1 MRRYLAAGLALS
13 LCLNACQSTQQ
24 KNPTEQGAS
33 VETVNGVAKI
43 TEVEGIR
50 EYRLENGLKVLL
62 FPDASKPRITVNL
75 TYFVGSRNE
84 GAGEAGMAHL
94 LEHMLFKGTKDRPD
108 IWKMLQD
115 KGANFNGTTS
125 YDRTNYYEILP
136 ASTENLEFALGL
148 EADRMVN
155 SAIAA
160 EQLAKEFSVV
170 RNEFELGNNNP
181 EGILY
186 EYMFHA
192 AFHWHNYGRT
202 VIGNR
207 SDIEQVP
214 ADRLRAFYKQYYQP
228 DNAMLIVTGSFEE
241 KDTLER
247 IKKYFAGIPK
257 PERKLPENYTVE
269 PVQEGERQVVLRRQ
283 GEQASV
289 GVLYHGVAGA
299 DPQAPALDALVS
311 ALTQKPSGFL
321 YKELVVKGYA
331 AEISAE
337 STSFADPGAIVFI
350 AKVAKGKDPK
360 DVSQRLVALI
370 EGLKPEQITETDLK
384 RFQSHASRDF
394 DLAITDSARVGIVLS
409 EYAAAGDWRLL
420 FLNRDRNEALQLKD
434 VRAGLSYFKA
444 ANRTVGLFLPTKNVQ
459 KAPLPAKVDVASA
472 LKGYKGR
479 AEVSAGEAWLATFD
493 AIAERTKNDVLQ
505 NGMKIALLPKKTRG
519 AVVSFQI
526 DLSSGNADKLKD
538 KLVALHVLP
547 RLMMRG
553 TTKRNF
559 EQLKDDLSQ
568 LKATF
573 GGSSNWNFNDPSR
586 VSFEGTTVNAKLPQ
600 VLSLAHEVLTQPRF
614 DPAQFQLIKRE
625 LLSAM
630 KEAKDDPG
638 SITGRAFYQRIASYP
653 KGDVR
658 YIPSMDEEIKAIE
671 SLTLSDVKNVYTQL
685 LGASHGTLVM
695 VGDFDPAAVKTQLNK
710 EIGTWKSPGPFQ
722 AVTFEARPTTAGV
735 TVFDTPD
742 KKAAQVFMGQSL
754 ALKETDPTFPASRIA
769 GFIWGESISSRLM
782 NRLRQKDGLSYGTG
796 GGFHA
801 DGRGNLGF
809 FSAAA
814 ACAPENVEKATKAMT
829 EELERFHKD
838 GVSADELKDAK
849 AAYAEERRSDLARDG
864 FIVDLLSRS
873 MELGRPVSFY
883 KDLDGKIEALKLDEV
898 NSFIK
903 STLSL
908 NNVFTIQALD
918 KKTSGSATAKS
929 H

>member
-1 MRRYLAAGLALS
+1 MRRHLAAGLALS
-13 LCLNACQSTQQ
+13 LIFSSCQSTQQ
-24 KNPTEQGAS
+24 VSLAAKDAP
-33 VETVNGVAKI
+33 VETVEGVAKI
-43 TEVEGIR
+43 TEVEGIK
-50 EYRLENGLKVLL
+50 EYRLDNGLKVLL
-62 FPDASKPRITVNL
+62 FPDASKPRLTVNL
-75 TYFVGSRNE
+75 TYFVGSRSE

-94 LEHMLFKGTKDRPD
+94 LEHMLFKGTPTRPD

-148 EADRMVN
+148 EADRMIN
-155 SAIAA
+155 STIAA

-181 EGILY
+181 DGILY

-207 SDIEQVP
+207 SDIEKVP
-214 ADRLRAFYKQYYQP
+214 VERLRDFYVKYYQP
-228 DNAMLIVTGSFEE
+228 DNAMLIVTGAFEE
-241 KDTLER
+241 KDALER
-247 IKKYFAGIPK
+247 IKKHFAKIPK
-257 PERKLPENYTVE
+257 PERKLPENYTIE
-269 PVQEGERQVVLRRQ
+269 PVQEGERQVILRRQ

-311 ALTQKPSGFL
+311 ALTQKPSGLL

-337 STSFADPGAIVFI
+337 STSFADPGAIVFL

-360 DVSQRLVALI
+360 EVSQRLVSLI
-370 EGLKPEQITETDLK
+370 EGLKPEQISETDLK
-384 RFQSHASRDF
+384 RFQSNASRDF
-394 DLAITDSARVGIVLS
+394 DLSITDSARIGIYLS

-420 FLNRDRNEALQLKD
+420 FLNRDRIEALTLD
-434 VRAGLSYFKA
+434 RLRAGLAYFKP

-459 KAPLPAKVDVASA
+459 KAPLPEKVDIAAA
-472 LKGYKGR
+472 LKDYKGR
-479 AEVSAGEAWLATFD
+479 AEISAGEAWVATFD
-493 AIAERTKNDVLQ
+493 NVAERTKLDSLK
-505 NGMKIALLPKKTRG
+505 NGMKVAFLPKKTRG
-519 AVVSFQI
+519 GVVAFQI
-526 DLSSGNADKLKD
+526 DLSSGTADKLKD

-547 RLMMRG
+547 RLMLRG

-559 EQLKDDLSQ
+559 EQLKDELAR
-568 LKATF
+568 LKASF

-586 VSFEGTTVNAKLPQ
+586 VSFEGTTVKAQFPA
-600 VLSLAHEVLTQPRF
+600 VLSLAHEILTQPRF
-614 DPAQFQLIKRE
+614 DSAQFQLVKQE
-625 LLSAM
+625 LLAAL
-630 KEAKDDPG
+630 KEAKDDPA
-638 SITGRAFYQRIASYP
+638 SITGRAFYQKIAAYP

-658 YIPSMDEEIKAIE
+658 SIPSIEEEIKAVE
-671 SLTLSDVKNVYTQL
+671 ALTLADVKSVYTQL
-685 LGASHGTLVM
+685 LGASHGTLVV
-695 VGDFDPAAVKTQLNK
+695 VGDFDPASLKVQLDK
-710 EIGTWKSPGPFQ
+710 EIGTWTSPGPFE
-722 AVTFEARPTTAGV
+722 AVTYEVKPSTAEL
-735 TVFDTPD
+735 TVYDTPD
-742 KKAAQVFMGQSL
+742 KKAAQVFMGQTL
-754 ALKETDPTFPASRIA
+754 ALKETDADFPASRIA

-796 GGFHA
+796 GGFRA

-809 FSAAA
+809 LSAAA
-814 ACAPENVEKATKAMT
+814 ACAPENVEKATKAIT
-829 EELERFHKD
+829 EELQRFHKD
-838 GVSADELKDAK
+838 GISEQELKDAK

-873 MELGRPVSFY
+873 LELQRPVTFY
-883 KDLDGKIEALKLDEV
+883 KELDQKVEGLKVEDV
-898 NSFIK
+898 NTFIK
-903 STLSL
+903 ENVAPSK
-908 NNVFTIQALD
+908 VFTIQALD
-918 KKTSGSATAKS
+918 KKASAAATAKS